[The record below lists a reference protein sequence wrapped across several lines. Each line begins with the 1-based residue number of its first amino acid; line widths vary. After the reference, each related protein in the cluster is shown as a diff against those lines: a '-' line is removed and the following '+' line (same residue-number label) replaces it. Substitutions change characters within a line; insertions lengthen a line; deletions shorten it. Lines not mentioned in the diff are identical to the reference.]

1 MSVKLACDLAH
12 SEIHLLCSLLIA
24 QSCPSN
30 ELLPNS
36 NSIVA
41 VLQLLVLVLMLLHYL
56 SCLFSFIY
64 RSPAP
69 RGNAAVAA
77 LRRITLI

>member
-41 VLQLLVLVLMLLHYL
+41 VLQLLVLMLLHYL